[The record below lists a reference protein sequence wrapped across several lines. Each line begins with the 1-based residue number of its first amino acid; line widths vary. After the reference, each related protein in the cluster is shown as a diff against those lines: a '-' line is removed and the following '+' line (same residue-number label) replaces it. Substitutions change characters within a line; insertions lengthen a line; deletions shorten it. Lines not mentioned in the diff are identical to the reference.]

1 MARIIKIWAGGSAF
15 VFLAF
20 LIAYQ
25 VWTLDILLTLCIT
38 FGTIAYHFVMRLGV
52 GAAVNGI
59 FHNKMNYKRWWFRP
73 RRFEKGL
80 YRFLNVKRWKKFVPT
95 YDLDA
100 FSAKEHTFEE
110 LVQATCQAEVVHE
123 IIVLFSFVPILF
135 AIPFGALA
143 VFLITSVLSAALDT
157 VFVILQRYNRP
168 RLVRV
173 LKEGVREICKHN
185 SGAMSVCAIGTDHD
199 E

>member
-1 MARIIKIWAGGSAF
+1 MARIIKILAGVSAF
-15 VFLAF
+15 AFLAF

-25 VWTLDILLTLCIT
+25 VWEAGVLLTLCIT

-52 GAAVNGI
+52 GATVNGI
-59 FHNKMNYKRWWFRP
+59 FHNKMNYNKWWFRP
-73 RRFEKGL
+73 RRFEKRL
-80 YRFLNVKRWKKFVPT
+80 YGFLRVKRWKKFVPT
-95 YDLDA
+95 YDPDT

-123 IIVLFSFVPILF
+123 IIVVLSFAPILF
-135 AIPFGALA
+135 AIPFGALG

-173 LKEGVREICKHN
+173 LKEGIREIYNHN
-185 SGAMSVCAIGTDHD
+185 SGAMSVCAIGTDSL